1 MDFQGVGPFDSDAA
15 ADFIRDLYDT
25 DTDGRLRVIETV
37 LRTGADPGDD
47 FLDSHEAEA
56 AIVAAAIVRTFR
68 TAEAEVVIPEPIA
81 FLGSGGLPP
90 IPEKLTPLAARA
102 LERALAA
109 DSELNEMWAATAN
122 HQSWRA
128 AVLALRREL
137 TEA

>member
-1 MDFQGVGPFDSDAA
+1 MDFQRVGPFDSDAA

-25 DTDGRLRVIETV
+25 DADGRLAAIEAA
-37 LRTGADPGDD
+37 LRIGADPSDD

-68 TAEAEVVIPEPIA
+68 ATGMEGVIPEPIA
-81 FLGSGGLPP
+81 FLGSAGLPP
-90 IPEKLTPLAARA
+90 ISRELVALAARA
-102 LERALAA
+102 LERTVAA

-128 AVLALRREL
+128 TVLALCREL
-137 TEA
+137 TA